1 MATFFLFG
9 RYSAASTKEISAK
22 RTDAAARTVKSL
34 GGELKAGYALLG
46 EHDLVLIV
54 DLPGISEAMKCSLAL
69 SRQSGIAFS
78 TAPAVPVEQFD
89 RLSTEV

>member
-1 MATFFLFG
+1 M
-9 RYSAASTKEISAK
+9 KEINAK
-22 RTDAAARTVKSL
+22 RTEAAARTVKGL
-34 GGELKAGYALLG
+34 GGELKSGYALLG

-54 DLPGISEAMKCSLAL
+54 EAPGITEAMKCSLAL